1 MPFSMPRR
9 QWIRWSVLVSSLLL
23 APLSIL
29 EYGIYLSH
37 RNAIVRELQTMPDED
52 RHPPAAVSSMIV
64 RYFGVQRIDEILG
77 RGYEFEFHGVRA
89 RGLSSG
95 LREIL
100 FVQALKLHLSREER
114 LALFCHRMSF
124 DGGSGLS
131 AGARAYYGKQAAEMN
146 DVEIAG
152 LIASEVRGRYA
163 SPFTHPD
170 RFESVRRVVLE
181 RIASR

>member
-9 QWIRWSVLVSSLLL
+9 PWIRWSLVAALLL
-23 APLSIL
+23 APLAML
-29 EYGIYLSH
+29 EYGIYWSH
-37 RNAIVRELQTMPDED
+37 RGAIARQLQTMPDED
-52 RHPPAAVSSMIV
+52 RHPPAAVSSIIE
-64 RYFGVQRIDEILG
+64 RYFGAQRIDEILG
-77 RGYEFEFHGVRA
+77 RDYEFEFHGFRA
-89 RGLSSG
+89 RGLSSE

-100 FVQALKLHLSREER
+100 FVQMLRLHLSREER

-152 LIASEVRGRYA
+152 LIASEVRGRYV
-163 SPFTHPD
+163 SPFAHPD
-170 RFESVRRVVLE
+170 HFESVRNSVLE